1 MIERAKIPA
10 LISDMAAL
18 FRFRGRL
25 RPKFVAVF
33 TTVVCVALLSN
44 AMFEVLFSYKDRKA
58 SLIRIQHEQAEAAA
72 SEIAEFMKNIEEQ
85 LAWTTHEPWTTSTPD
100 RQSLDLWRMVLRQ
113 VPAITDL
120 ALIDSAGREQLR
132 VSRLSLDAIGSQLD
146 FSKDPKFFEAEI
158 GKPYRSPVYFRGGSE
173 PYMTI
178 SLRARN
184 GSVSVAEVNL
194 KFIWDVVSQ
203 IKVGEHGQA
212 YVVDARGRL
221 IAHPDISLVLRNTD
235 LSNLAQ
241 VQAARTDSAG
251 SPESTQIAQDTYGR
265 QVLTAYA
272 SIAPLDWTMFVE
284 LPIDEAY
291 APLYSLIL
299 RISILLLVGLLL
311 AFIADLFLARWIVQ
325 PLERLEKFAST
336 VRRTKDYSLR
346 VDHKSDDEIGR
357 LALAFDEMLSELS
370 AARERESSDQFEL
383 ARVSR
388 LTTMGAMTASIAHEI
403 NQPLAAIAANAN
415 AGLRWLSRT
424 TPDLEEVHAALKR
437 INNDAHRAS
446 EVIQSIRSIFKKAPQ
461 QGALVDVNDVVLEVL
476 ALVHGELINYR
487 VSAIS
492 DLLQNLPQVRADR
505 VQLQQVILNL
515 ITNAVEAMGTVG
527 DRARVLNVASQL
539 PRAQWRAGHGAG
551 HRPRHRSE
559 RARTGSSM
567 RSFRPNRAGWGWACS
582 SAARSS
588 SPMADACGRR
598 PRYRTGR
605 SSTWCCRSAMP
616 PPADAQAPREPL
628 RHSAVTAK
636 LCGGVLLRSSAY
648 ILA

>member
-1 MIERAKIPA
+1 MIERAKISA
-10 LISDMAAL
+10 LISDIAAL

-44 AMFEVLFSYKDRKA
+44 ATFEVLFSYQDRKA
-58 SLIRIQHEQAEAAA
+58 SLIRIQHEQVEAAA
-72 SEIAEFMKNIEEQ
+72 SEIADFMRNIEEQ

-120 ALIDSAGREQLR
+120 ALLDAKGREQLR
-132 VSRLSLDAIGSQLD
+132 VSRLSLDAIGSQVD

-178 SLRARN
+178 ALRARN
-184 GSVSVAEVNL
+184 ASVSVAEVNL

-235 LSNLAQ
+235 LSSLAQ

-291 APLYSLIL
+291 APLYTLIL

-336 VRRTKDYSLR
+336 VRKTKNYALR
-346 VDHKSDDEIGR
+346 VEHKSDDEIGR

-370 AARERESSDQFEL
+370 AARERESADQFEL
-383 ARVSR
+383 ARASR

-415 AGLRWLSRT
+415 AGLRWLSREA
-424 TPDLEEVHAALKR
+424 PDLEEVHAALKR

-446 EVIQSIRSIFKKAPQ
+446 EVIQGIRSIFKKAPQ
-461 QGALVDVNDVVLEVL
+461 QGALIDINDVVLEVL

-487 VSAIS
+487 VSATS
-492 DLLQNLPQVRADR
+492 NLMPDLPRVRADR

-515 ITNAVEAMGTVG
+515 IMNAVEAMGTVA
-527 DRARVLNVASQL
+527 DQERVLNVASQL
-539 PRAQWRAGHGAG
+539 DEPNAVQVTVRDSGPGIDPNRMDRIFDAFFSTKSSGMGMGLFICRSIVESHGGRLWATAAVPHGAIF
-551 HRPRHRSE
+551 HLVLPIAE
-559 RARTGSSM
+559 IA
-567 RSFRPNRAGWGWACS
+567 AG
-582 SAARSS
+582 
-588 SPMADACGRR
+588 
-598 PRYRTGR
+598 
-605 SSTWCCRSAMP
+605 
-616 PPADAQAPREPL
+616 
-628 RHSAVTAK
+628 
-636 LCGGVLLRSSAY
+636 
-648 ILA
+648 

>member
-1 MIERAKIPA
+1 MIGRAKISA
-10 LISDMAAL
+10 LISDMASL

-25 RPKFVAVF
+25 RPKFVVVF
-33 TTVVCVALLSN
+33 TTVVCVALLAT
-44 AMFEVLFSYKDRKA
+44 AMFEVFFSYQDRKA
-58 SLIRIQHEQAEAAA
+58 SLIRIQHEQAEAAGA
-72 SEIAEFMKNIEEQ
+72 EIAQFMKDIEDQ

-120 ALIDSAGREQLR
+120 ALLDSAGREQLR

-146 FSKDPKFFEAEI
+146 LSKDPKFLEPEL
-158 GKPYRSPVYFRGGSE
+158 GRPYRSPVYFRGGSE

-184 GSVSVAEVNL
+184 ANVSVAEVNL

-212 YVVDARGRL
+212 YVVDGQGRL
-221 IAHPDISLVLRNTD
+221 IAHPDISLVLRNMD
-235 LSNLAQ
+235 LSDLAQ
-241 VQAARTDSAG
+241 VQAARTDPAG
-251 SPESTQIAQDTYGR
+251 SPASTQLAQDTYGR
-265 QVLTAYA
+265 EVLTAYA
-272 SIAPLDWTMFVE
+272 AIAPLGWTMFVE
-284 LPIDEAY
+284 LPVDEAY
-291 APLYSLIL
+291 APLYSLIA

-311 AFIADLFLARWIVQ
+311 AFIADLVLARWIIQ

-336 VRRTKDYSLR
+336 VRETKDYTLR

-357 LALAFDEMLSELS
+357 LAVAFNEMLSELS

-415 AGLRWLSRT
+415 AGLRWLSRS
-424 TPDLEEVHAALKR
+424 TPDVDEVHAALKR

-461 QGALVDVNDVVLEVL
+461 QGALVDLNGIVLEVL
-476 ALVHGELINYR
+476 ALVHGEVINYR
-487 VSAIS
+487 VSVKS
-492 DLLQNLPQVRADR
+492 DLLQHLPLVRVDH

-515 ITNAVEAMGTVG
+515 IMNAVEAMGTVEDG
-527 DRARVLNVASQL
+527 ARMLSVTTQTQEPNRVLLTVQD
-539 PRAQWRAGHGAG
+539 
-551 HRPRHRSE
+551 
-559 RARTGSSM
+559 TGPGIDPSRKDRIFDAFFSTKSSGM
-567 RSFRPNRAGWGWACS
+567 GMGLFI
-582 SAARSS
+582 
-588 SPMADACGRR
+588 
-598 PRYRTGR
+598 
-605 SSTWCCRSAMP
+605 CRSIVEAHGGHLWATA
-616 PPADAQAPREPL
+616 ADPDGAIFHLTLPTGEN
-628 RHSAVTAK
+628 TEN
-636 LCGGVLLRSSAY
+636 
-648 ILA
+648 

>member
-1 MIERAKIPA
+1 MIERAKISA
-10 LISDMAAL
+10 LISDIAAL

-44 AMFEVLFSYKDRKA
+44 AAFEVLFSYQDRKA
-58 SLIRIQHEQAEAAA
+58 SLSRIQHEQAEAAA
-72 SEIAEFMKNIEEQ
+72 SEIAEFMRNIEEQ

-120 ALIDSAGREQLR
+120 ALLDGTGREQLR
-132 VSRLSLDAIGSQLD
+132 VSRLSLDAIGSQID
-146 FSKDPKFFEAEI
+146 FSKDPKFLEAEI

-178 SLRARN
+178 ALRARN
-184 GSVSVAEVNL
+184 ASVSAAEVNL
-194 KFIWDVVSQ
+194 KFIWDVVSR

-235 LSNLAQ
+235 LSGLAQ

-336 VRRTKDYSLR
+336 VRKTKNYALR
-346 VDHKSDDEIGR
+346 VEHKSDDEIGR

-370 AARERESSDQFEL
+370 AARERESADQFEL

-415 AGLRWLSRT
+415 AGLRWLSRA

-446 EVIQSIRSIFKKAPQ
+446 EVIQGIRSIFKKAPQ
-461 QGALVDVNDVVLEVL
+461 QGALIDINDVVLEVL

-492 DLLQNLPQVRADR
+492 NLLPNLPRVRADR

-515 ITNAVEAMGTVG
+515 IMNAVEAMGTVADG
-527 DRARVLNVASQL
+527 ARVLNVASQL
-539 PRAQWRAGHGAG
+539 DEPNAVLVTVQDTGPGIDPNRMDRIFDAFFSTKSSGMGMGLFICRSIVESHGGRLWATAAVPHGAMF
-551 HRPRHRSE
+551 HLVLPI
-559 RARTGSSM
+559 ADTA
-567 RSFRPNRAGWGWACS
+567 AG
-582 SAARSS
+582 
-588 SPMADACGRR
+588 
-598 PRYRTGR
+598 
-605 SSTWCCRSAMP
+605 
-616 PPADAQAPREPL
+616 
-628 RHSAVTAK
+628 
-636 LCGGVLLRSSAY
+636 
-648 ILA
+648 

>member
-1 MIERAKIPA
+1 MIARAKIPA
-10 LISDMAAL
+10 VISDMAAL

-44 AMFEVLFSYKDRKA
+44 ATFEVLFSYQDRKA

-72 SEIAEFMKNIEEQ
+72 SEIAQFMKNIEEQ
-85 LAWTTHEPWTTSTPD
+85 LAWTTHEPWTTSTPN
-100 RQSLDLWRMVLRQ
+100 RQSLDLWRMMLRQ

-132 VSRLSLDAIGSQLD
+132 VSRLSLDAIGSELD
-146 FSKDPKFFEAEI
+146 FSKDPKFFVAEL

-178 SLRARN
+178 SLRARS

-241 VQAARTDSAG
+241 VQAARADSAG
-251 SPESTQIAQDTYGR
+251 TSASTQIAKDTYGR

-346 VDHKSDDEIGR
+346 VDYKSDDEIGR
-357 LALAFDEMLSELS
+357 LALAFNEMLSELS

-415 AGLRWLSRT
+415 AGLRWLSRS
-424 TPDLEEVHAALKR
+424 TPDLEEAHAALKR

-446 EVIQSIRSIFKKAPQ
+446 EVIQSIRSVFKKAPQ
-461 QGALVDVNDVVLEVL
+461 QGALVDVNGVIVEVL
-476 ALVHGELINYR
+476 ALVHSELLSHQ
-487 VSAIS
+487 VSAKS
-492 DLLQNLPQVRADR
+492 DLLQDLPPVRADR
-505 VQLQQVILNL
+505 VQLQQV
-515 ITNAVEAMGTVG
+515 V
-527 DRARVLNVASQL
+527 
-539 PRAQWRAGHGAG
+539 
-551 HRPRHRSE
+551 
-559 RARTGSSM
+559 
-567 RSFRPNRAGWGWACS
+567 
-582 SAARSS
+582 
-588 SPMADACGRR
+588 
-598 PRYRTGR
+598 
-605 SSTWCCRSAMP
+605 
-616 PPADAQAPREPL
+616 
-628 RHSAVTAK
+628 
-636 LCGGVLLRSSAY
+636 
-648 ILA
+648 

>member
-1 MIERAKIPA
+1 MIERAKISA
-10 LISDMAAL
+10 LISDIAAL

-44 AMFEVLFSYKDRKA
+44 AAFEVLFSYQDRKA

-72 SEIAEFMKNIEEQ
+72 SEIAEFMRNIEEQ

-120 ALIDSAGREQLR
+120 ALLDGTGREQLR
-132 VSRLSLDAIGSQLD
+132 VSRLSLDAIGSQID
-146 FSKDPKFFEAEI
+146 FSKDPKFLEAEI

-178 SLRARN
+178 ALRARN
-184 GSVSVAEVNL
+184 ASVSAAEVNL
-194 KFIWDVVSQ
+194 KFIWDVVSR

-235 LSNLAQ
+235 LSGLAQ

-336 VRRTKDYSLR
+336 VRKTKNYALR
-346 VDHKSDDEIGR
+346 VEHKSDDEIGR

-370 AARERESSDQFEL
+370 AARERESADQFEL

-415 AGLRWLSRT
+415 AGLRWLSRQ

-437 INNDAHRAS
+437 INTDAHRAS
-446 EVIQSIRSIFKKAPQ
+446 EVIQGIRSIFKKAPQ
-461 QGALVDVNDVVLEVL
+461 QGALIDINDVVLEVL

-492 DLLQNLPQVRADR
+492 NLLPSLPRVRADR

-515 ITNAVEAMGTVG
+515 IMNAVEAMGTVADG
-527 DRARVLNVASQL
+527 ARVLNVASQL
-539 PRAQWRAGHGAG
+539 DEPNAVLVTVQDTGPGIDPNRMDRIFDAFFSTKSSGMGMGLFICRSIVESHGGRLWATAAVPHGAMF
-551 HRPRHRSE
+551 HLVLPI
-559 RARTGSSM
+559 ADTA
-567 RSFRPNRAGWGWACS
+567 AG
-582 SAARSS
+582 
-588 SPMADACGRR
+588 
-598 PRYRTGR
+598 
-605 SSTWCCRSAMP
+605 
-616 PPADAQAPREPL
+616 
-628 RHSAVTAK
+628 
-636 LCGGVLLRSSAY
+636 
-648 ILA
+648 

>member
-10 LISDMAAL
+10 LISDMASL

-25 RPKFVAVF
+25 RPKFVVVLA
-33 TTVVCVALLSN
+33 TVVCIALLSN
-44 AMFEVLFSYKDRKA
+44 AMFEVFFSYQDRKA
-58 SLIRIQHEQAEAAA
+58 ALIRIQHEQAEAAA
-72 SEIAEFMKNIEEQ
+72 GKIAEFMKNIEEQ
-85 LAWTTHEPWTTSTPD
+85 LAWTTHEPWTTSAPD
-100 RQSLDLWRMVLRQ
+100 RQSLDLWRMALRQ

-120 ALIDSAGREQLR
+120 ALLNGAGREQLR

-146 FSKDPKFFEAEI
+146 LSKDPKFFEAEL
-158 GKPYRSPVYFRGGSE
+158 GRPYRGPVYFRGGSE

-184 GSVSVAEVNL
+184 ASVSVAEVNL

-212 YVVDARGRL
+212 YVVDGQGRL
-221 IAHPDISLVLRNTD
+221 IAHPDISLVLRNMD

-251 SPESTQIAQDTYGR
+251 APESTQLAQDTYGR

-272 SIAPLDWTMFVE
+272 SIAPLGWTMFVD
-284 LPIDEAY
+284 LPVDEAY
-291 APLYSLIL
+291 APIYSLIV

-325 PLERLEKFAST
+325 PLERLEKVAST
-336 VRRTKDYSLR
+336 VRKTKDYTLR
-346 VDHKSDDEIGR
+346 ADHKSDDEIGR
-357 LALAFDEMLSELS
+357 LAVAFNEMLSELS

-415 AGLRWLSRT
+415 AGLRWLSRS
-424 TPDLEEVHAALKR
+424 TPDIDEVHAALKR

-461 QGALVDVNDVVLEVL
+461 QGALVDVNDVVSEVL

-487 VSAIS
+487 VSVKS
-492 DLLQNLPQVRADR
+492 DLLQHLPRVRADR

-515 ITNAVEAMGTVG
+515 IMNAVEAMGSVE
-527 DRARVLNVASQL
+527 DRARVLSVTSQTQEPNSVL
-539 PRAQWRAGHGAG
+539 LTVQDNGPGIDPSRKDRIFDAFF
-551 HRPRHRSE
+551 S
-559 RARTGSSM
+559 TKSSGM
-567 RSFRPNRAGWGWACS
+567 GMGLFI
-582 SAARSS
+582 
-588 SPMADACGRR
+588 
-598 PRYRTGR
+598 
-605 SSTWCCRSAMP
+605 CRSIVEAYGGRLWATQ
-616 PPADAQAPREPL
+616 ADPNGAIFHLILPIGE
-628 RHSAVTAK
+628 TAE
-636 LCGGVLLRSSAY
+636 G
-648 ILA
+648 

>member
-1 MIERAKIPA
+1 M
-10 LISDMAAL
+10 STS
-18 FRFRGRL
+18 
-25 RPKFVAVF
+25 RPV
-33 TTVVCVALLSN
+33 
-44 AMFEVLFSYKDRKA
+44 
-58 SLIRIQHEQAEAAA
+58 
-72 SEIAEFMKNIEEQ
+72 
-85 LAWTTHEPWTTSTPD
+85 
-100 RQSLDLWRMVLRQ
+100 
-113 VPAITDL
+113 
-120 ALIDSAGREQLR
+120 
-132 VSRLSLDAIGSQLD
+132 
-146 FSKDPKFFEAEI
+146 
-158 GKPYRSPVYFRGGSE
+158 
-173 PYMTI
+173 
-178 SLRARN
+178 
-184 GSVSVAEVNL
+184 
-194 KFIWDVVSQ
+194 
-203 IKVGEHGQA
+203 
-212 YVVDARGRL
+212 
-221 IAHPDISLVLRNTD
+221 
-235 LSNLAQ
+235 
-241 VQAARTDSAG
+241 
-251 SPESTQIAQDTYGR
+251 
-265 QVLTAYA
+265 
-272 SIAPLDWTMFVE
+272 APLGWLVFVE

-299 RISILLLVGLLL
+299 RVSVLLLVGLLL

-357 LALAFDEMLSELS
+357 LALAFHDMLSELS

-424 TPDLEEVHAALKR
+424 TPDIEEVHAALKR

-527 DRARVLNVASQL
+527 DRARVLNVASQRHEPNGVL
-539 PRAQWRAGHGAG
+539 VTVQDTGPGIDPNGKDRIFDAFYSTKSSGMGMGLFICRSIVESHGGRLWATPAVPHGAIFHLVLPIG
-551 HRPRHRSE
+551 D
-559 RARTGSSM
+559 AA
-567 RSFRPNRAGWGWACS
+567 AG
-582 SAARSS
+582 
-588 SPMADACGRR
+588 
-598 PRYRTGR
+598 
-605 SSTWCCRSAMP
+605 
-616 PPADAQAPREPL
+616 
-628 RHSAVTAK
+628 
-636 LCGGVLLRSSAY
+636 
-648 ILA
+648 